1 MLTVLYFN
9 RRNYNKDNNKVT
21 DFIIEPQNGET
32 PLKLYNRVKACTL
45 FTPEFALDI
54 LKQTNNP
61 RVMDV
66 LFEKMEKALNDGAD
80 YPLYRAALLG
90 MVAGRECRDTI
101 KDKIAVIAS
110 SNGDKQAFDEACGQA
125 QIIGQVAKLNVYDA
139 RKLGKRAELNNMEF
153 DKYDDIL
160 FVPDVEAIDLQ
171 KSTRIPAKVADF
183 ARYPNL
189 RAVMFGWTSFQKG
202 YNLTLPKNVEIVD
215 MRGHTDCFSDL
226 SRYENLNTL
235 YAGISR
241 DFNPPL
247 PESLQSLSLTFSKL
261 SPELTAKVKN
271 MPNLKSLDV
280 SYCSKEKADEKELF
294 FELPKSLSTFICN
307 KSEVLDKRMFQ
318 LDMYPNL
325 KKLEWN
331 SFNFVEMQK
340 KGVEMRMPPN
350 LEEFTANFSHLT
362 PHMLQQ
368 ISEFDT
374 LKKLEL
380 QWAHLGGY
388 KLRLPPNL
396 EELDLSSV
404 QEMNC
409 KTLNLSHLSHLKKLK
424 MDMSGWDNP
433 KTVIV
438 PSNCEVEAKNIRV
451 IQFKSVRL
459 AFRGLFGKS
468 RR

>member
-1 MLTVLYFN
+1 M
-9 RRNYNKDNNKVT
+9 T
-21 DFIIEPQNGET
+21 DFIIEPQKGEN
-32 PLKLYNRVKACTL
+32 PLKLYNQVKACAQ
-45 FTPEFALDI
+45 FTPEFAFDI

-66 LFEKMEKALNDGAD
+66 LFEKIETALNDGAD

-101 KDKIAVIAS
+101 KDKIGVIAS
-110 SNGDKQAFDEACGQA
+110 SNGDKKAFDEACGQA
-125 QIIGQVAKLNVYDA
+125 QIIGRVAKLNVYDA

-247 PESLQSLSLTFSKL
+247 PESLQSLSLMFGKL
-261 SPELTAKVKN
+261 SLDFMAKIKD

-280 SYCSKEKADEKELF
+280 SYCSTEKTDEKELF

-307 KSEVLDKRMFQ
+307 KSEVLDKRMFN
-318 LDMYPNL
+318 LEMYPNL
-325 KKLEWN
+325 KKLEWD
-331 SFNFVEMQK
+331 SFNFAKMENNGAEV
-340 KGVEMRMPPN
+340 RLPPN
-350 LEEFTANFSHLT
+350 LEEFSAKFSTLT
-362 PHMLQQ
+362 SQMLQQ
-368 ISEFDT
+368 ISELNT

-380 QWAHLGGY
+380 PWAHLGGVQ
-388 KLRLPPNL
+388 LRLPPNL
-396 EELDLSSV
+396 EELDLSAI
-404 QEMNC
+404 QEVNG
-409 KTLNLSHLSHLKKLK
+409 KTLDLSRLSHLKKLK
-424 MDMSGWDNP
+424 MEMYEGGTP
-433 KTVIV
+433 KIV
-438 PSNCEVEAKNIRV
+438 LAPKNCEVQTKNIRV
-451 IQFKSVRL
+451 VRFKSVRFVL
-459 AFRGLFGKS
+459 NGMFGKS
-468 RR
+468 SR

>member
-1 MLTVLYFN
+1 M
-9 RRNYNKDNNKVT
+9 T

-80 YPLYRAALLG
+80 YFSYRAALLG
-90 MVAGRECRDTI
+90 MVAGRDCRNTI
-101 KDKIAVIAS
+101 KDKIGEIAS
-110 SNGDKQAFDEACGQA
+110 ANGDKKAFDEACGQA
-125 QIIGQVAKLNVYDA
+125 QIIGRVAKLNVYDA
-139 RKLGKRAELNNMEF
+139 RKLGKKAELNSIEF

-189 RAVMFGWTSFQKG
+189 RTVMFGWTSFQKG
-202 YNLTLPKNVEIVD
+202 YKLTLPRNVEIVD

-241 DFNPPL
+241 DFNAPL
-247 PESLQSLSLTFSKL
+247 PESLQSLSLMFSKL
-261 SPELTAKVKN
+261 SPDLMAKIKD

-280 SYCSKEKADEKELF
+280 SYCRKESDGEESLF
-294 FELPKSLSTFICN
+294 FELPATLSTFIGN
-307 KSEVLDKRMFQ
+307 KSEVLDKRMFN
-318 LDMYPNL
+318 LEMYPNL
-325 KKLEWN
+325 KKLEWD
-331 SFNFVEMQK
+331 SFNFAEMEN
-340 KGVEMRMPPN
+340 KGAEVRLPPN
-350 LEEFTANFSHLT
+350 LEEFSAKFSTLT
-362 PHMLQQ
+362 PQMLQQ
-368 ISEFDT
+368 ISELNT

-380 QWAHLGGY
+380 PWVHLGGG

-396 EELDLSSV
+396 EELNLNSVLSMSGKTLDLSR
-404 QEMNC
+404 
-409 KTLNLSHLSHLKKLK
+409 LSHLKKLEL
-424 MDMSGWDNP
+424 DVCEGENP
-433 KTVIV
+433 KIVIA
-438 PSNCEVEAKNIRV
+438 PKNCEVEAKNVRV
-451 IQFKSVRL
+451 VQFKSVRFVL
-459 AFRGLFGKS
+459 NGLLGKS